1 MDEEELQQPQKK
13 IDIDSFFNRVD
24 AVEGVASNALKQSNL
39 NANTIQANK
48 TLINSISVTI
58 EAMRTE
64 IRDIANYIVIENKL
78 EKDKKEDEK
87 FEAEDK
93 EQKENLADRL
103 KAAAQGAIQ
112 PKDIKP
118 GTEEK
123 GGKKTGGGFLGGLFK
138 IVAGLGLAA
147 GLIALAPYIVPAL
160 LIGAGGLLLSF
171 VIAKI
176 TPPIVNFVKK
186 VIEDPMKYFA
196 SAIRNTLGKVP
207 LIKGPALAWA
217 DSLES
222 GAEKLSNS
230 TADSVKGTLEN
241 VGKGG
246 DGKGG
251 TGGGVTPAGGG
262 DGGDGGGELKE
273 NNSNMSLN
281 DKSVETSSE
290 NILDSVGVEGNIESE
305 MENEGE
311 GESGEKKKIYVVR
324 GTNLK
329 FDSRDEAAR
338 WILNYIETKK
348 KPEYEKS
355 VQSEDGVDIDTQNNY
370 EKWLKIFGQ
379 YVSSIKEDK
388 QSITA
393 DEIKRIEKIYSDFK
407 KISPYG
413 FGNDPTS
420 KGENLES
427 EKGKIMSGE
436 RTELS
441 PMEDTRGESTDL
453 SLNQPP
459 GNSFNNNNNVKNQR
473 MQLDSQVSSAEIKGT
488 GTTIRA
494 VRMTSNQF
502 LSTHDKNI
510 PIEVL
515 RTIA

>member
-1 MDEEELQQPQKK
+1 MDEEELQQTEKK

-39 NANTIQANK
+39 NANAIQANK

-78 EKDKKEDEK
+78 EKDKRDDEK
-87 FEAEDK
+87 FEAEDQ
-93 EQKENLADRL
+93 EQKANLADRL
-103 KAAAQGAIQ
+103 KAAAQGPVT
-112 PKDIKP
+112 PKDMKT
-118 GTEEK
+118 GAEDD

-138 IVAGLGLAA
+138 VVGGLGLAA
-147 GLIALAPYIVPAL
+147 GLIALAPFIAKAL
-160 LIGAGGLLLSF
+160 VIGGAGLLLAML
-171 VIAKI
+171 IAKI
-176 TPPIVNFVKK
+176 RPFIVKFL
-186 VIEDPMKYFA
+186 ESPMKYIA
-196 SAIRNTLGKVP
+196 SAIRNTLGKIP

-217 DSLES
+217 DSIDS
-222 GAEKLSNS
+222 GAEKIGKN
-230 TADSVKGTLEN
+230 ADSELQKLEKS
-241 VGKGG
+241 GEGEPSSSEIS
-246 DGKGG
+246 
-251 TGGGVTPAGGG
+251 VTTGGG
-262 DGGDGGGELKE
+262 DGGDGELKE

-290 NILDSVGVEGNIESE
+290 NILDSVGVEDNIES
-305 MENEGE
+305 EGE

-355 VQSEDGVDIDTQNNY
+355 VQSEDGVDIDTQNDY

-413 FGNDPTS
+413 FGNDPIS

-459 GNSFNNNNNVKNQR
+459 GNSFNNNNNVKNGR

-488 GTTIRA
+488 GTNIRA

-515 RTIA
+515 RAIA

>member
-103 KAAAQGAIQ
+103 KAAAEGVIR

-118 GTEEK
+118 GEEDK

-147 GLIALAPYIVPAL
+147 GFIALAPYIVPAL

-171 VIAKI
+171 LIAKI

-217 DSLES
+217 DSIDS
-222 GAEKLSNS
+222 GAEKLSAS
-230 TADSVKGTLEN
+230 TADSVKGNLEN

-251 TGGGVTPAGGG
+251 TGGGITPT
-262 DGGDGGGELKE
+262 GGGETGGGETDDDAKADDAADNEKITPEKVSDSNLDLKDKNVE
-273 NNSNMSLN
+273 N
-281 DKSVETSSE
+281 SSK
-290 NILDSVGVEGNIESE
+290 NILDSVESEEKTDGVEDLKQGNIPKTYRGVEVVGRNWDDVKKDMEEAKIAMEEIMQLQKRIFSGKLRVANERDASSE
-305 MENEGE
+305 LINAYQDELDEADRFLGTGRFDPQIRGIKTGE
-311 GESGEKKKIYVVR
+311 RLEVDESGK
-324 GTNLK
+324 
-329 FDSRDEAAR
+329 
-338 WILNYIETKK
+338 ILN
-348 KPEYEKS
+348 PE
-355 VQSEDGVDIDTQNNY
+355 VLVDP
-370 EKWLKIFGQ
+370 KF
-379 YVSSIKEDK
+379 SSD
-388 QSITA
+388 
-393 DEIKRIEKIYSDFK
+393 
-407 KISPYG
+407 
-413 FGNDPTS
+413 N
-420 KGENLES
+420 
-427 EKGKIMSGE
+427 
-436 RTELS
+436 
-441 PMEDTRGESTDL
+441 DL

-515 RTIA
+515 RAIA